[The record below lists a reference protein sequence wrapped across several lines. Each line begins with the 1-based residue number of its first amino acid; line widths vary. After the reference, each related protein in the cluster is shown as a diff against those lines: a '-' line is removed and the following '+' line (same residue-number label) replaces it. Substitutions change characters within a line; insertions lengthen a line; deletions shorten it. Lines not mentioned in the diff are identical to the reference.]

1 MKLMMTLLVRDLAD
15 IVAANIEYH
24 LLRGVD
30 HIIVTDNG
38 SLDETRSIVASYAR
52 GGRVTLIDQPNDDY
66 DQPAWV
72 SEMARIAW
80 SMGAD
85 WVINDDADE
94 LWWPQSGGLK
104 SVLARV
110 PAEYGALSVPRT
122 NMLPLRALRGHP
134 FEQMVMR
141 DVASVNGL
149 GRPLAP
155 KAVHRAAPDVEVSP
169 GNHSVV
175 APGLG
180 PPLATDEILIFHY
193 PHRSYEQLEQK
204 IATGGA
210 AVARNT
216 RAPESVYDVWREL
229 YTLYRAGRLR
239 EWYDALPHADDPAL
253 DERIASGAVARD
265 GRVAE
270 YMRSMVLPLLA
281 AV

>member
-1 MKLMMTLLVRDLAD
+1 MTLLVRDLAD

-30 HIIVTDNG
+30 HIIVMDNG
-38 SLDETRSIVASYAR
+38 SVDETRSIVASYAH

-66 DQPAWV
+66 DQSAWV

-94 LWWPQSGGLK
+94 LWWPQRGSLK
-104 SVLARV
+104 SVLERV
-110 PAEYGALSVPRT
+110 PAEYGALWVPRT
-122 NMLPLRALRGHP
+122 NMLPLHELRGHP
-134 FEQMVMR
+134 FEQMVVR
-141 DVASVNGL
+141 DLASVNGL
-149 GRPLAP
+149 GRPLTP
-155 KAVHRAAPDVEVSP
+155 KAVHRAAPDVQVSP
-169 GNHSVV
+169 GNHSAV

-180 PPLATDEILIFHY
+180 PPLETDEILIFHY
-193 PHRSYEQLEQK
+193 PHRSYEQLELK

-229 YTLYRAGRLR
+229 YKRYRAGRLR
-239 EWYDALPHADDPAL
+239 EWYDALPHADDPGL
-253 DERIASGAVARD
+253 EERIASGAVARD
-265 GRVAE
+265 ERVAE
-270 YMRSMVLPLLA
+270 YMRSMVLPLVA

>member
-1 MKLMMTLLVRDLAD
+1 MKLIMTLLVRDLAD

-30 HIIVTDNG
+30 HIIVMDNG
-38 SLDETRSIVASYAR
+38 SVDETSSIVASYAR

-66 DQPAWV
+66 DQAAWV

-94 LWWPQSGGLK
+94 LWWPQRGGLK

-122 NMLPLRALRGHP
+122 NMLPLHELRGHP
-134 FEQMVMR
+134 FEQMVIR

-155 KAVHRAAPDVEVSP
+155 KAVHRAAPHVQVSP

-193 PHRSYEQLEQK
+193 PHRSYEQLERK

-229 YTLYRAGRLR
+229 YKLYRAGRLR
-239 EWYDALPHADDPAL
+239 DWYDALPHADDPAL
-253 DERIASGAVARD
+253 DERIAAGMVARD
-265 GRVAE
+265 ERVAE
-270 YMRSMVLPLLA
+270 YMRSMVLPLVA